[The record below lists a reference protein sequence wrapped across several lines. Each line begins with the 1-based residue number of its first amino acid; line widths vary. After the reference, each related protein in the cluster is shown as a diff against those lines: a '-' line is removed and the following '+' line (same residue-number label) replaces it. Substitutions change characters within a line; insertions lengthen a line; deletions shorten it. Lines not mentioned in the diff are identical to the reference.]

1 MENPNYLLMSLRA
14 HFAKQSPPKQT
25 NLTGEF
31 PSLNRGLLAKGTLRG
46 RREEHPPRTASP
58 LGNDITYSEWLT
70 IPGLLIA
77 FLLPRLIG
85 LAKFATLDEPYWL
98 VSGSNFYYALGQRD
112 FGRTVWDYHPA
123 VTTMWI
129 IAAVMFFYFPAYR
142 GQGQGYFYLYKEWKY
157 EAFLQE
163 YGKHAVDVLKYS
175 RLLQVLLLAILFILL
190 YWLMRKVLDKRLT
203 AAALLFLSFDPM
215 FLGHSRLLTHEAMLS
230 LFLLVSLTSMS
241 VYLYSDNKFGYVLLS
256 AVMAGLAQLTKS
268 SGIVL
273 FPVIFLMPVKTIFQQ
288 LKVLLIWSA
297 VLILVYF
304 ALWPAMWVKPEALFR
319 NVYGNAL
326 SYAFKGARLY
336 TTQNLDNIHF
346 TFNTNGIRYYIETML
361 WRTTPLMWLG
371 FLASFFAI
379 FKKDFL
385 TNTGKLYAAFIT
397 IIGVLMLLMFGVLQ
411 GRDSA
416 HYVMLT
422 YLSFDLCAALG
433 LFALFDWLTKNKA
446 RFSNL
451 IFALLLAIQ
460 SFFIFGF
467 YPYYYTYY
475 SPIMEAMQPGLQNSN
490 FGYGEGLDLAA
501 KYLNQKYDARSLT
514 VFAYWGD
521 GLFSYFSDSRTI
533 MLVNNYYKPELKE
546 DLLTDLRRSDYLVIY
561 YQPQKSFGR
570 VMNVVNALE
579 PYPPEHVIWMNGIE
593 YIRIYDIKTLP
604 KEFFDALANQ

>member
-1 MENPNYLLMSLRA
+1 MEKLMKNKKHL
-14 HFAKQSPPKQT
+14 
-25 NLTGEF
+25 
-31 PSLNRGLLAKGTLRG
+31 
-46 RREEHPPRTASP
+46 
-58 LGNDITYSEWLT
+58 EWLT
-70 IPGLLIA
+70 IPGLLLA

-85 LAKFATLDEPYWL
+85 LAEFATLDEPYWL

-129 IAAVMFFYFPAYR
+129 IAFVLLFYFPAYR

-163 YGKHAVDVLKYS
+163 YGKRAVDVLMYS
-175 RLLQVLLLAILFILL
+175 RLVQVILLAILFILL
-190 YWLMRKVLDKRLT
+190 YWLMKKVLDKRLT
-203 AAALLFLSFDPM
+203 VAVLLFISFDPF

-230 LFLLVSLTSMS
+230 LFLMVSLTSMS

-256 AVMAGLAQLTKS
+256 AIMASLAQLTKS

-273 FPVIFLMPVKTIFQQ
+273 FPVIFLMLVIKIWQDRKSAPLIRSIYQQ
-288 LKVLLIWSA
+288 LKILLIWLV
-297 VLILVYF
+297 VLMLTYF
-304 ALWPAMWVKPEALFR
+304 ALWPAMWVKPEGLMR
-319 NVYGNAL
+319 EVYGNAL
-326 SYAFKGARLY
+326 SYAFMGARLY
-336 TTQNLDNIHF
+336 TTQNLDNMNF
-346 TFNTNGIRYYIETML
+346 TFNTKGIWFYVEAML

-371 FLASFFAI
+371 LPASLFAI

-385 TNTGKLYAAFIT
+385 ATKGKLYAAFAT
-397 IIGVLMLLMFGVLQ
+397 IMGILMVLMFGLLQ

-416 HYVMLT
+416 HYVLIT

-433 LFALFDWLTKNKA
+433 LLALFDWVTKNKA
-446 RFSNL
+446 VVSNI
-451 IFALLLAIQ
+451 IFTLLLAIQ
-460 SFFIFGF
+460 SFFVLRF

-475 SPIMEAMQPGLQNSN
+475 NPITEARQPGVQNGN

-501 KYLNQKYDARSLT
+501 KYLNQKPDARSLT

-521 GLFSYFSDSRTI
+521 GLFSYFSNSRTI

-546 DLLTDLRRSDYLVIY
+546 YLLADLRRSDYIVIY
-561 YQPQKSFGR
+561 YQPQKSFVR

-604 KEFFDALANQ
+604 REFFDTLANQ